1 MDTKPNE
8 LPYRLVS
15 SGCAGKVEVVERL
28 PGSPST
34 PPNPLQSHT
43 LPRGSKSLPA
53 VGDSPEESIMKLE
66 ASLSAI
72 LRKERRGV
80 LPKEWIDSNSW
91 RPSVGPTLQEI
102 AMSSQRY
109 TLSWRPAESFLSSG
123 KWESVC
129 VPLEGDA
136 AETGNSYSVGSLE
149 TPVSKLSKYARG
161 ETGVANPFKAGGG
174 ILLDDLKD
182 EGEAGIRDPTA
193 TVTSSWLTDEA
204 IVFSLLP
211 LQQSG
216 GHGKGLLTNPPFLE
230 EDSPSM
236 QTYDSGN
243 TIEGNNA
250 SVLTPQPVRDSVGGG
265 RIGMGGGLLNWI
277 DDDVDGLFSS
287 DDDDNEE
294 KTTQDS
300 QAHDVKE
307 KESYQKEKDNCDAD
321 RVQYSSSESLMPA
334 ANNPPK
340 DETTTIS
347 SISPEIIHDKD
358 LEALLDTLL
367 ISTTT
372 TTRWVPLKAQTA
384 AKRLLNQGSLSCNE
398 PLSSHS
404 LWASD
409 TKLDLSD
416 FSSIVPSPAL
426 VQPFELDDFQKQAIA
441 RLERDECVFVAAH
454 TSAGKTA
461 VAEYAI
467 ALAAK
472 HMTRA
477 IYTSPIKALSNQKYR
492 DFRQKF
498 GGDVGLIT
506 GDVSLNTDGSCL
518 IMTTEI
524 LRSMLY
530 RGADLIRDIEW
541 VIFDE
546 VHYINDSERGVVWE
560 EVIIM
565 LPDHIKLIFLSATT
579 PNTMDFS
586 GWVGRTKKKMVNVIM
601 TYKRPVPLQHH
612 IYAGGELFEVMDNMK
627 NFMSGG
633 VKAAELKLHPKP
645 PPPKETNVAPK
656 GNNDGRGQGRGQ
668 GGRQGA
674 GRGQGGRQGTGRGQG
689 GRQSVGRGQ
698 GGRQGAGH
706 GQGGRQGAGRGQGG
720 RQSAGHGQGG
730 HQRAGRGQGGQR
742 DTPGSKSQW
751 QSLVNMLKKEN
762 KLPAVVFS
770 FSKRKCDECANL
782 LSSLDLT
789 DSSEKSAIHVQCAK
803 AVARLD
809 EDDSRL
815 PQVLRVCEM
824 VRRGIGVH
832 HGGMLPI
839 LKEVVEML
847 FAKGLI
853 SVLFATETF
862 AMGVNMPARTVIFNG
877 LRKHDGKAFRD
888 LLPGEYTQMAGRAGR
903 RGLDTVGTVIVV
915 AWSEVPT
922 ANTLKS
928 ILTGSSTKLQSQFR
942 LKYNTI
948 LTLMRVEDMS
958 VEGMIR
964 QSFSEFATQRAIGA
978 SGFVHILQKAT
989 STLNRLDERAR
1000 EEPCIRGEKP
1010 DIEDFHKLTCHM
1022 GHLNKKL
1029 YSMMGVNKRKVLG
1042 AGRILQIF
1050 SASQKLVDALSMV
1063 LTYEIGPKS
1072 SSDEGDTE
1080 CDKQDRSSR
1089 LQLKVLVLCPVGFSP
1104 PKKRGEEQLS
1114 SNQFPESLG
1123 GLSRQSR
1130 ERLEAGGDKK
1140 CALEAGKYG
1149 SAWGRTYA
1157 ILEVG
1162 MDSVSVVL
1170 QTKRKIDNNALVSR
1184 GNIGAVGDAVKFLIE
1199 LEEDRNAN
1207 PNSPNFLP
1215 FNIEKDI
1222 KAYHWEA
1229 TEMARRAEE
1238 IFHERTISI
1247 CNGCP
1252 HLEDQFALEN
1262 RRHRLRERINHV
1274 KHAFSNQSLCL
1285 FPDFQQ
1291 RLRVLQ
1297 KLQYVDPSGIVE
1309 LKGRVACEVNRA
1321 DELIVTEMIFENV
1334 LQQLDPA
1341 EVAAL
1346 LSSLVFQEKSDNQPS
1361 VTDRLHSAMKQLKDI
1376 AMNLGNIQRAEGLD
1390 TDPQAFFV
1398 SGVNFGLVD
1407 AVYYWATGLPFKEIC
1422 SMTVVPEGTIVRTVT
1437 RLDDLIMEVR
1447 NAARVIGDSVLY
1459 HKMEVASELIKRGVV
1474 FAASLYL

>member
-1 MDTKPNE
+1 MDTKPSE

-53 VGDSPEESIMKLE
+53 VGDSPEESIMNLE
-66 ASLSAI
+66 ASLPAI

-91 RPSVGPTLQEI
+91 QPSVGPTLQEI

-109 TLSWRPAESFLSSG
+109 MLSWRPAESFLSSG
-123 KWESVC
+123 KWEPVC

-136 AETGNSYSVGSLE
+136 AETGNNYSVGSLE

-174 ILLDDLKD
+174 TLLDDLKD

-216 GHGKGLLTNPPFLE
+216 GQGKRLLTNPPFLE

-236 QTYDSGN
+236 QTYDGGN
-243 TIEGNNA
+243 TVEGNNA
-250 SVLTPQPVRDSVGGG
+250 SVVTPPPVRDSVGGDQ
-265 RIGMGGGLLNWI
+265 IGMGGGLLNWI
-277 DDDVDGLFSS
+277 DDDVDGIFSS
-287 DDDDNEE
+287 DDDDNKEE
-294 KTTQDS
+294 TTQDP

-307 KESYQKEKDNCDAD
+307 KESYQKEKGNGNAD
-321 RVQYSSSESLMPA
+321 QVQYSSSESLMPVA
-334 ANNPPK
+334 SNPPK
-340 DETTTIS
+340 DETITMS
-347 SISPEIIHDKD
+347 SILPKIIHDKD
-358 LEALLDTLL
+358 LETLLDALLM
-367 ISTTT
+367 STTT
-372 TTRWVPLKAQTA
+372 TTRRVPLEAQTA

-398 PLSSHS
+398 PSSSHS

-441 RLERDECVFVAAH
+441 RLERDECIFVAAH

-472 HMTRA
+472 HVTRA

-492 DFRQKF
+492 DFRKKF
-498 GGDVGLIT
+498 RGDVGLIT

-586 GWVGRTKKKMVNVIM
+586 GWVGRTKKKMVNVI
-601 TYKRPVPLQHH
+601 TTDKRPVPLQHH
-612 IYAGGELFEVMDNMK
+612 IYADGELFEVMDNMK

-633 VKAAELKLHPKP
+633 VKAAELKLHPEP
-645 PPPKETNVAPK
+645 APPKETNVAPK
-656 GNNDGRGQGRGQ
+656 GNNYGRGRGQ
-668 GGRQGA
+668 GGRQGV

-689 GRQSVGRGQ
+689 GRHIARFGQ
-698 GGRQGAGH
+698 GR
-706 GQGGRQGAGRGQGG
+706 
-720 RQSAGHGQGG
+720 
-730 HQRAGRGQGGQR
+730 QR

-770 FSKRKCDECANL
+770 FSKRKCDECASL

-789 DSSEKSAIHVQCAK
+789 DSSEKSAIHLQCAE

-815 PQVLRVCEM
+815 PQVVRVCEM

-847 FAKGLI
+847 FARGLI

-877 LRKHDGKAFRD
+877 LRKNDGKTFRD
-888 LLPGEYTQMAGRAGR
+888 ILPGEYTQMAGRAGR
-903 RGLDTVGTVIVV
+903 RGLDTVGTVIIV

-922 ANTLKS
+922 ANTLKN

-942 LKYNTI
+942 LKYNMI

-978 SGFVHILQKAT
+978 SDFGHILQKAT
-989 STLNRLDERAR
+989 STLNRLDGRAR
-1000 EEPCIRGEKP
+1000 EEPCIRGEEP

-1022 GHLNKKL
+1022 GHLNKRF
-1029 YSMMGVNKRKVLG
+1029 YSIVPVKKTHKALDT
-1042 AGRILQIF
+1042 GRILQIVL
-1050 SASQKLVDALSMV
+1050 ASRKLVDALSMA
-1063 LTYEIGPKS
+1063 LTFDIGPES
-1072 SSDEGDTE
+1072 SSGEGDAE
-1080 CDKQDRSSR
+1080 GDKQDRGRR

-1104 PKKRGEEQLS
+1104 PKKGGDEQPS

-1123 GLSRQSR
+1123 GLLRQSR
-1130 ERLEAGGDKK
+1130 EHSEVGGDKK
-1140 CALEAGKYG
+1140 CALEAGKYW

-1170 QTKRKIDNNALVSR
+1170 QTKHKIDRNALVSC
-1184 GNIGAVGDAVKFLIE
+1184 GNVGAVGDAVKFLIE
-1199 LEEDRNAN
+1199 LEEERHAN
-1207 PNSPNFLP
+1207 PNSQNFLP
-1215 FNIEKDI
+1215 LNIEEVLKVH
-1222 KAYHWEA
+1222 HWRAVEV
-1229 TEMARRAEE
+1229 ARRAEE
-1238 IFHERTISI
+1238 IFHERTLSI

-1252 HLEDQFALEN
+1252 RLEDQFALES
-1262 RRHRLRERINHV
+1262 RRQRLRERVNHV
-1274 KHAFSNQSLCL
+1274 KHALLNQGLCL

-1341 EVAAL
+1341 EVTAL
-1346 LSSLVFQEKSDNQPS
+1346 LSSLVFQQKLDNQPS
-1361 VTDRLHSAMKQLKDI
+1361 VTDHLHSAMKQLKDI

-1459 HKMEVASELIKRGVV
+1459 HKMEVASELITRGVV